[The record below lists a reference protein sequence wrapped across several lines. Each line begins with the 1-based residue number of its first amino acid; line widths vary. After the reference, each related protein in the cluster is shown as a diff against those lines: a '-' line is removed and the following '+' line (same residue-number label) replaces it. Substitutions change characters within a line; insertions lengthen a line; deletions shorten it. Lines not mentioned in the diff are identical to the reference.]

1 MLLMISLLK
10 MLGAIILYGDR
21 YGYSFLLRLRKQ
33 WNSTADRFSINVS
46 GNMEIATVSCT
57 LQITWYVFFMAREIQ
72 RDHKTWPVCE
82 TLREKCRIRYYSGL
96 HFPAFRL
103 KTERYGVSLRI
114 QSECGKIRTRI
125 TPNTDTSRSFSGAV
139 FFLAVEL
146 NMEAHRLHL
155 RIHSECGEIRVRT
168 NPECRHF
175 TQLASE
181 YCYIILIPLY
191 CKFTVIIWLNDCE
204 DMKLVV
210 QTHVVLFH

>member
-46 GNMEIATVSCT
+46 GNMETATVSCT

-103 KTERYGVSLRI
+103 KTERYSVSLRI

-125 TPNTDTSRSFSGAV
+125 TPNTDTFHAVKCLPGSRK
-139 FFLAVEL
+139 
-146 NMEAHRLHL
+146 RQ
-155 RIHSECGEIRVRT
+155 C
-168 NPECRHF
+168 
-175 TQLASE
+175 TQSYDL
-181 YCYIILIPLY
+181 
-191 CKFTVIIWLNDCE
+191 
-204 DMKLVV
+204 KLM
-210 QTHVVLFH
+210 